1 MLMEILIIDIMINV
15 SILIILYELVTM
27 RPLL

>member
-15 SILIILYELVTM
+15 SILMILYELVTM